1 MKKSIVILFVLLG
14 IFANVENVPARQ
26 SYRVGLDYGYEP
38 FEFDNDGKPDG
49 ILVDILNAVAKEEN
63 LDLNIYTNNWGIV
76 YSDLVAGKNDLICMF
91 YSEDR
96 ASKFIVS
103 NAFLNVTHA
112 IYYLNGSKPI
122 ENISDLTGETV
133 LVEISDLVQR
143 QFKEVSPNSITQT
156 VDNQRRAIELLI
168 EGKFKYALLPKVFV
182 YQYSKDKGLNNIIES
197 NAINIQNRYTFAAMP
212 GKEELILKINEGLNI
227 IKEKG
232 IYDKIYYK
240 WYGDVGNTEKD
251 LSKFFTILIVSI
263 LFVGIVFVVIIL
275 LNRTLKKQV
284 EKKTLELSN
293 QLAERIR
300 IENELRIS
308 QFAVDHAVDCI
319 YGLDRDANI
328 IYANK
333 SASDVLGYSIEEL
346 LKMNTKDIDPNF
358 KPELWYSAIEQMKSK
373 GHFDIVTKQI
383 TKDGRHITVEGNL
396 YYLPI
401 AETDYLYAIFRDV
414 SHRIA
419 LEDELRASEEFF
431 RSVFENSSAIML
443 ISDPSNNF
451 RFVKVNKAALDFYGY
466 TLEEFL
472 KLSVTDLNRLG
483 NESAVNLFNKIKSV
497 TAYVMPT
504 TITHYLKDGTS
515 REVNLTVSTILV
527 DGKELVFT
535 IVADETEKNTAI
547 KHLEESEEKFFR
559 AFMTSPDAISINRV
573 SDGMYIDVNEGFLKI
588 LGYDRDEIIGKS
600 LDDVDVWKNNKD
612 RNRLVQLLSTHG
624 EALAMEV
631 KFVRKN
637 GDVIFGLVSA
647 RIIEIK
653 GEKCIISITR
663 DITESKREEV
673 YRNALYQISEAA
685 ISSND
690 FKSLCSRIHS
700 IISELMPS
708 NNFYIAL
715 YDSETQMFE
724 YPYFVDEFDAPPKPI
739 KRRKGL
745 TELVIDTG
753 ETWLVDPDEFF
764 RLAAQGRVENIG
776 TPSIDWLGAP
786 LIINEDIIGAI
797 VVQSYTDGV
806 RYHEDHKRILSFVS
820 NQIALALSQKR
831 IQYELIL
838 SNEMLE
844 NRVEE
849 RTSELRSANEEL
861 QAQIEE
867 RLRIENEIRESEER
881 FRLMADSAPV
891 MIWMTNSDGRLAYIN
906 EMWLKFTG
914 KSFDFTISDNW
925 MNDIHPDDLEAFEE
939 SYVVATSNRRGFEI
953 KVRLKNSDGEYR
965 YILLNA
971 SPRFFG
977 AALFLGFIGSG
988 IDITDL
994 ENSLAREKELN
1005 FMKTRFIST
1014 VSHEYRTPLTTIL
1027 TSTYLIET
1035 LYKAG
1040 KATEATKFLERIQM
1054 SVKSMTELLDQVLTI
1069 SRSDSGK
1076 LAFNPID
1083 INLIEFLDMIVD
1095 EMRIY
1100 DKDKHRCNV
1109 SRAENLP
1116 LRVIAD
1122 KNLLYQILI
1131 NLMTNAVKYSP
1142 EGEEVSC
1149 KAELV
1154 AGRLRFTVADKGM
1167 GIPEEQLPH
1176 LFEPFFRASN
1186 VGAIQGTGLGLS
1198 IVKRCVDMC
1207 EGEIKVS
1214 STVGF
1219 GTTFVVT
1226 VPVTVL
1232 S

>member
-1 MKKSIVILFVLLG
+1 MFVFCGL
-14 IFANVENVPARQ
+14 IANLETAKARQ
-26 SYRVGLDYGYEP
+26 SFRVGFDYGYEP
-38 FEFDNDGKPDG
+38 FEFDNNGKPDG
-49 ILVDILNAVAKEEN
+49 ILVDILNAVAKEEDLK
-63 LDLNIYTNNWGIV
+63 LDLHTDNWGIA
-76 YSDLVAGKNDLICMF
+76 YSELEEGKNDLIAMF
-91 YSEDR
+91 FSEDR
-96 ASKFIVS
+96 ASKFLLS
-103 NAFLNVTHA
+103 NSFLNVTHA
-112 IYYLNGSKPI
+112 IYYLEGTKTI
-122 ENISDLTGETV
+122 ENVSDLSYETV
-133 LVEISDLVQR
+133 LIEISDLVQS
-143 QFKEVSPNSITQT
+143 QFSQKVPLAKLQT

-168 EGKFKYALLPKVFV
+168 EGRFKYALLPKVFV
-182 YQYSKDKGLNNIIES
+182 YQYMKAFDNDLIRES
-197 NAINIQNRYTFAAMP
+197 NAVNIQNRYAFAAMK
-212 GKEELILKINEGLNI
+212 GNEDLILKINEGLNI
-227 IKEKG
+227 IKQKG

-240 WYGDVGNTEKD
+240 WYGDVSNSET
-251 LSKFFTILIVSI
+251 FFTKFVTIMIISLI
-263 LFVGIVFVVIIL
+263 IVTIIFFVIIL
-275 LNRTLKKQV
+275 LNRALKKQV
-284 EKKTLELSN
+284 EKKTIELSN

-308 QFAVDHAVDCI
+308 SFAVEHAVDCI

-333 SASDVLGYSIEEL
+333 SAAKTLGYSIDEL
-346 LKMNTKDIDPNF
+346 LKLNTKDIDPNF
-358 KPELWYSAIEQMKSK
+358 KTELWYNAISQMKSK
-373 GHFDIVTKQI
+373 GHFDLVTNQI
-383 TKDGRHITVEGNL
+383 TKDGRIITVEGNL

-414 SHRIA
+414 SNRIS
-419 LEDELRASEEFF
+419 LENELRASEEFF
-431 RSVFENSSAIML
+431 RSVFENSSAMMM
-443 ISDPSNNF
+443 ISDPADKF

-466 TLEEFL
+466 SLEEFL
-472 KLSVTDLNRLG
+472 RLSVMDLNRLPY
-483 NESAVNLFNKIKSV
+483 ETAVSIYNKIKSV
-497 TAYVMPT
+497 TAYVMPSD
-504 TITHYLKDGTS
+504 ITHYLKDGTS
-515 REVNLTVSTILV
+515 RQVNLTVSSIMV
-527 DGKELVFT
+527 DGRELAFT
-535 IVADETEKNTAI
+535 IVADETEKNTTI
-547 KHLEESEEKFFR
+547 KHLEESEQKFFR
-559 AFMTSPDAISINRV
+559 AFMTSPDAININRV
-573 SDGMYIDVNEGFLKI
+573 SDGMYIDVNDGFLKI
-588 LGYDRDEIIGKS
+588 LGYEREEIIGKN
-600 LDDVDVWKNNKD
+600 LDDINIWKSNKE
-612 RNRLVQLLSTHG
+612 RNEFVRLLSTNG
-624 EALAMEV
+624 EALSLEV
-631 KFVRKN
+631 RFVRNN

-663 DITESKREEV
+663 DITESKREET
-673 YRNALYQISEAA
+673 YRNALYLISEAA
-685 ISSND
+685 ISSAD
-690 FKSLCSRIHS
+690 FKSLCSRIHN

-715 YDSETQMFE
+715 YDHETQMFE
-724 YPYFVDEFDAPPKPI
+724 YPYFVDEFDDPPKPI

-753 ETWLVDPDEFF
+753 ESWLVDPDEFF
-764 RLAAQGRVENIG
+764 RLAALGRVENIG

-786 LIINEDIIGAI
+786 LKINEDIIGAI

-831 IQYELIL
+831 IQHELIL

-906 EMWLKFTG
+906 DMWLKFTG
-914 KSFDFTISDNW
+914 KSFDFSISDNW
-925 MNDIHPDDLEAFEE
+925 MNDIHPEDLEAFEE
-939 SYVVATSNRRGFEI
+939 SYVLATSNRQGFEI
-953 KVRLKNSDGEYR
+953 KVRLKNSEGEYR

-971 SPRFFG
+971 APRFFG

-1035 LYKAG
+1035 LFKAG
-1040 KATEATKFLERIQM
+1040 NTAEAAKFLERIQS

-1076 LAFNPID
+1076 LAFNPVEILL
-1083 INLIEFLDMIVD
+1083 NEFLDMVID
-1095 EMRIY
+1095 EMKIY
-1100 DKDKHRCNV
+1100 DKDRHVCNV
-1109 SRAENLP
+1109 LRSPNLP
-1116 LRVIAD
+1116 ARIISD

-1131 NLMTNAVKYSP
+1131 NLLTNAVKYSP
-1142 EGEEVSC
+1142 EGEEVVC
-1149 KAELV
+1149 KVELV
-1154 AGRLRFTVADKGM
+1154 AGRLRATISDKGM

-1198 IVKRCVDMC
+1198 IVKRCVDIC

-1214 STVGF
+1214 SEVGA
-1219 GTTFVVT
+1219 GTTFFVNI
-1226 VPVTVL
+1226 PVIVL